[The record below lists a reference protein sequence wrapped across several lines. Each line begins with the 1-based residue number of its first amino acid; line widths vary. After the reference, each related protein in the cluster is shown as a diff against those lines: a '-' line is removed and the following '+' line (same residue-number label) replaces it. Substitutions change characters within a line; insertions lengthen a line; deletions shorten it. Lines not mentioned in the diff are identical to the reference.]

1 MYKEKETMEK
11 QKIFL
16 SLIVAQKSVIVASI
30 TESLFSGNTRLQL
43 NKLHISNTHADLV
56 LKIHD

>member
-1 MYKEKETMEK
+1 MEK

-16 SLIVAQKSVIVASI
+16 SLIGAQKSVIVASI
-30 TESLFSGNTRLQL
+30 IESLFSGNTRLQL
-43 NKLHISNTHADLV
+43 NKLYISNTHADLV

>member
-1 MYKEKETMEK
+1 MEK

-16 SLIVAQKSVIVASI
+16 SLIGAQKSVIVASI
-30 TESLFSGNTRLQL
+30 IESLFSGNIRLQL
-43 NKLHISNTHADLV
+43 NKLYISNTHADLV